1 MAKFIVP
8 TLVDLLNRRES
19 PCALLF
25 VLASWLHYLRGSDEN
40 GRTLSICDPSLGYLQ
55 TFIDAGSSDARLA
68 FSVRPIFGEVAFT
81 HPQLVSEVQM
91 YLDELHTNGVRATI
105 KHLLSKAQSR

>member
-1 MAKFIVP
+1 
-8 TLVDLLNRRES
+8 
-19 PCALLF
+19 
-25 VLASWLHYLRGSDEN
+25 LRGSDEN

-55 TFIDAGSSDARLA
+55 TFIDAGSSEARLA

-91 YLDELHTNGVRATI
+91 YLDELRKNGVRATI